1 MAERAT
7 LTQGVQLGVES
18 TPGTGVSADKK
29 LTSTS
34 IEIKTK
40 ADIKNFRPMG
50 TKYSTTE
57 VLGKEWTEFSITGMG
72 SYNDTSYLLSS
83 CLAYATPAQVGVTT
97 AYLWTFAPSS
107 SATDTVKTYTI
118 EQGDA
123 TRAHKIAYGTISEIE
138 YTFTRDSVD
147 VKGTGIGQKLDDGI
161 TLTAT
166 PTSIAEKP
174 ILPTDVD
181 IYLDSTSAGLG
192 TTKLTRAVKC
202 TVQVSDRFGPVWVL
216 NSANSAF
223 VSTVETEPKAE
234 IKLLVEADTSGMAI
248 LTSMRDSSTQFMRIQ
263 ATSADD
269 AGASTP
275 YQLSWD
281 AAVKVKD
288 VGDFSDEEGI
298 YAIEWTF
305 DQVHDTTW
313 GKAFTVNCT
322 NTLTD
327 L

>member
-18 TPGTGVSADKK
+18 TPGTGVAATKK

-57 VLGKEWTEFSITGMG
+57 VLGKEWTEFSVSGMG

-83 CLAYATPAQVGVTT
+83 CLAYAAPAQQSATT

-118 EQGDA
+118 EQGDSV
-123 TRAHKIAYGTISEIE
+123 RAHKLAYGSISEIE
-138 YTFTRDSVD
+138 YTFTRDSVE
-147 VKGTGIGQKLDDGI
+147 VKGTGMGQKLSDGI
-161 TLTAT
+161 TMTAS

-192 TTKLTRAVKC
+192 TTKLTRAIKC
-202 TVQVSDRFGPVWVL
+202 SVQVSDRFGPVWVL
-216 NSANSAF
+216 NSANTAF
-223 VSTVETEPKAE
+223 VSTIETEPKAE
-234 IKLLVEADTSGMAI
+234 IKLLVEADAGGMAI
-248 LTSMRDSSTQFMRIQ
+248 LTDMRNTSTEFLRIK
-263 ATSADD
+263 ATSADN
-269 AGASTP
+269 AGTAIP
-275 YQLSWD
+275 YQLTWD

-288 VGDFSDEEGI
+288 VGEFSDEDGV

-305 DQVHDTTW
+305 DQVHDATW

-322 NTLTD
+322 NTLTA